1 MKNPTRDHVRPKRAG
16 GSLTKRNVLIV
27 CEPCNN
33 EKSDMMLR
41 EFYEMLKAKNDPRA
55 INVKRQLE
63 RGADPFEF
71 TTIR

>member
-1 MKNPTRDHVRPKRAG
+1 
-16 GSLTKRNVLIV
+16 
-27 CEPCNN
+27 
-33 EKSDMMLR
+33 MMLR